1 MDRRRFLLTSLAGAL
16 SPPLAIE
23 AQPAPIPTIGFLA
36 LPTRDTFGSLVE
48 AFRLGLGDT
57 GHVEGKDV
65 TIEYRWADNDT
76 ARLPALAAN
85 LVQRR
90 VAVLVAVGS
99 LAVARAAKAATTTV
113 PIVFGVAGDPVKAG
127 LVASLNRPGGH
138 TTGGT
143 LFSAPLLTK
152 RLEVARELIPRNSL
166 IAVLMNPTSPDYAPD
181 LAELRNAARTIGQSI
196 LVLDVA
202 TAGELSGAFDTLVR
216 KHARALLVMTDVLF
230 NSHRQELVALTM
242 RHAIPMIHFLRDAVT
257 AGGLMSYGADI
268 PELYR
273 HIGAYTGRV
282 LNGEKPA
289 DLPVVQPTKVELV
302 INLKTAKALGLTIP
316 PSLLARA
323 DQVIE

>member
-1 MDRRRFLLTSLAGAL
+1 MDRRRFLLSSLAAAV
-16 SPPLAIE
+16 SQPLAVA
-23 AQPAPIPTIGFLA
+23 AQPLPTIGFLA
-36 LPTRDTFGSLVE
+36 LPARDTFDSLVS
-48 AFRLGLGDT
+48 AFCLGLGET
-57 GHVEGKDV
+57 GHVEGKNV
-65 TIEYRWADNDT
+65 KIEYRWADNDT
-76 ARLPALAAN
+76 ARLPTLAAD

-99 LAVARAAKAATTTV
+99 LAVARAAMAATATL
-113 PIVFGVAGDPVKAG
+113 PIVFGVAGDPVRGG
-127 LVASLNRPGGH
+127 LVASLSRPGGH

-143 LFSAPLLTK
+143 LFSAILLTK

-166 IAVLMNPTSPDYAPD
+166 VGVLMNPTSPDYPPD
-181 LAELRNAARTIGQSI
+181 LAELRNAARSIGQPI
-196 LVLDVA
+196 LVLDVSA
-202 TAGELSGAFDTLVR
+202 ASGLSAAFNTMVR

-230 NSHRQELVALTM
+230 NSYRQELVALTS
-242 RHAIPMIHFLRDAVT
+242 RHSMPMIHFLRDAV
-257 AGGLMSYGADI
+257 AEGGLMSYGADI

-282 LNGEKPA
+282 LKGEKPA

-302 INLKTAKALGLTIP
+302 INLKTAKALSLTIP